1 MPPDGARVESR
12 TPHSGGPA
20 TDAVPRAGGIPVLF
34 STHTATVV
42 IRGDA
47 PAGIPARMKSMDAEA
62 QLDAIA
68 TELYAMPP
76 GEFTAARNA
85 RAGRAA
91 PPLATR
97 ITALRKPTVAA
108 WAVNLLARGGQLADA
123 IELSA
128 ALREAQDDLDAA
140 ELSRLGR
147 QRRQLVAALA
157 KQAVGLAEGAG
168 GNLSAAAR
176 DDVEKTINAAVMDAA
191 AAAAVLTA
199 RLIKPL
205 EAGDIDPAA
214 LADAV
219 GGSLP
224 GVVAPPPRDDLAER
238 RARRDAQKAAREA
251 ERLASEAERE
261 LARVDARREKAQER
275 VDHVRER
282 IDDLRRDLAAL
293 ERDEESAVGKLDAVE
308 RERSDVAAKARAA
321 AQESERA
328 HAALDD
334 L

>member
-1 MPPDGARVESR
+1 MKGMDDPG
-12 TPHSGGPA
+12 
-20 TDAVPRAGGIPVLF
+20 
-34 STHTATVV
+34 
-42 IRGDA
+42 A
-47 PAGIPARMKSMDAEA
+47 PAETE
-62 QLDAIA
+62 LDAIA
-68 TELYAMPP
+68 ADLYAMPP
-76 GEFTAARNA
+76 AEFTAARKA
-85 RAGRAA
+85 KAGAA
-91 PPLATR
+91 GPSLAKQV
-97 ITALRKPTVAA
+97 TALRKPTVSA
-108 WAVNLLARGGQLADA
+108 WAVNLLARDGQLADA

-157 KQAVGLAEGAG
+157 KQAVGLAEDAG
-168 GNLSAAAR
+168 GTLSAAAR

-199 RLIKPL
+199 RLVKPL

-224 GVVAPPPRDDLAER
+224 GVVTPPPRDDLAER
-238 RARRDAQKAAREA
+238 RARKAAEKAVREA
-251 ERLASEAERE
+251 ERLANEAERE
-261 LARVDARREKAQER
+261 LARVDARRDKAQER

-293 ERDEESAVGKLDAVE
+293 EKDEQAAVDKLDAVE
-308 RERSDVAAKARAA
+308 RERSDAAAKARAT
-321 AQESERA
+321 AQESARA
-328 HAALDD
+328 QAALDD

>member
-1 MPPDGARVESR
+1 MKGMDDPG
-12 TPHSGGPA
+12 
-20 TDAVPRAGGIPVLF
+20 
-34 STHTATVV
+34 
-42 IRGDA
+42 A
-47 PAGIPARMKSMDAEA
+47 PAEAE
-62 QLDAIA
+62 LDAIA
-68 TELYAMPP
+68 ADLYAMPP
-76 GEFTAARNA
+76 AEFTAARKA
-85 RAGRAA
+85 KAGASGPA
-91 PPLATR
+91 LAKQV
-97 ITALRKPTVAA
+97 TALRKPTVSA
-108 WAVNLLARGGQLADA
+108 WAVNLLARDGQLADA

-157 KQAVGLAEGAG
+157 KQAVGLAEDAG
-168 GNLSAAAR
+168 GTLSAAAR

-199 RLIKPL
+199 RLVKAL

-224 GVVAPPPRDDLAER
+224 GVVTPPPRDDLAER
-238 RARRDAQKAAREA
+238 RARKAAEKAVREA
-251 ERLASEAERE
+251 ERLANEAERE
-261 LARVDARREKAQER
+261 LARVDARRDKAQER

-293 ERDEESAVGKLDAVE
+293 EKDEQAAVDKLDAVE
-308 RERSDVAAKARAA
+308 RERSDAAARARA
-321 AQESERA
+321 TAQESARA
-328 HAALDD
+328 QAALDD